1 MANKTFLQEKSA
13 LLTVLID
20 RLADV
25 EKTLDDIEALETGS
39 SPSPD
44 HDTLAISDLVSDAIE
59 LAMDLRDDI
68 DGELNEAPT
77 APT

>member
-25 EKTLDDIEALETGS
+25 EKTLDDIEVLETGS